1 MNATKKDLI
10 YLLACAANS
19 LPADAAKV
27 NAMDT
32 DSLYALAKSQ
42 SLRAAVYFPLEQAG
56 AADERFVQAYNKS
69 VRKIII
75 LDSERKAISAELE
88 ARGIWHMPL
97 KGAILKELYPS
108 MGMRE
113 MADNDIIYDPTRQDE
128 VREIMLSRG
137 YKAQSVG
144 ESHQD
149 VYLKPPVLNF
159 EMHTSL
165 FEYGP
170 EQKLYTY
177 YEDVRRLMKP
187 DEDSSFG
194 FHLSDEDF
202 YVYMTAHEYKHYNEG
217 GTGIRSL
224 LDCYI
229 FMKEKEHS
237 LDLGYVSEQLEQLGI
252 ADFEQARLRLAKKL
266 FSSLET
272 ADMTDTEAEML
283 EVYLDN
289 GTYGTAQKAA
299 ENKMKKYLESSETG
313 SKSGFLLK
321 RLFPDT
327 DFMKH
332 HYPIL
337 QKHIILLP
345 AVHVWRWIRGVKK
358 NRKKLGAEVKAL
370 KEHDNKK
377 L

>member
-1 MNATKKDLI
+1 
-10 YLLACAANS
+10 
-19 LPADAAKV
+19 
-27 NAMDT
+27 
-32 DSLYALAKSQ
+32 
-42 SLRAAVYFPLEQAG
+42 
-56 AADERFVQAYNKS
+56 
-69 VRKIII
+69 
-75 LDSERKAISAELE
+75 
-88 ARGIWHMPL
+88 
-97 KGAILKELYPS
+97 
-108 MGMRE
+108 
-113 MADNDIIYDPTRQDE
+113 
-128 VREIMLSRG
+128 
-137 YKAQSVG
+137 
-144 ESHQD
+144 
-149 VYLKPPVLNF
+149 
-159 EMHTSL
+159 
-165 FEYGP
+165 
-170 EQKLYTY
+170 
-177 YEDVRRLMKP
+177 MKP

-266 FSSLET
+266 FSSQET